1 MQISQQENNLSF
13 LRNQLE
19 RFRKEHPEAKE
30 TVQDLLSNINLQ
42 LKQNAFNDFE
52 KYFIE
57 VHPDFYTKLKNKY
70 EDLSQNELRVCALL
84 RLNLSSKQI
93 ADITGRSV
101 RSVEGTRTNI
111 RKKMG
116 LSLQDNLFETISV
129 M

>member
-1 MQISQQENNLSF
+1 
-13 LRNQLE
+13 
-19 RFRKEHPEAKE
+19 
-30 TVQDLLSNINLQ
+30 

-52 KYFIE
+52 RYFIE
-57 VHPDFYTKLKNKY
+57 VHPEFYSKLKRKY

-101 RSVEGTRTNI
+101 RSVESTRTSI

-116 LSLQDNLFETISV
+116 LTLQDNLFEAISAV
-129 M
+129 